1 MRRTALT
8 GPDPGATGPE
18 GPGIRGTALGETEAM
33 TMQERGAAPADASAA
48 TTTAAPGPCVVEARA
63 LVKSFNGRPAVNGID
78 LSIPRGG
85 CFGFLGP
92 NGAGKTT
99 TLRMIIGQSPVTS
112 GSLRVFGL
120 PVERH
125 VREIRARI
133 GVVPQT
139 DNADP
144 DFSVAENLRMYA
156 RYFGV
161 GATTAESRIRELLQF
176 MELDDRADD
185 RIRSLSGGMKRRLTI
200 ARALINDPELI
211 ILDEPTTGLDP
222 QVRRMI
228 WTRLRQLRNSGKTLL
243 LTTHYMDEAERL
255 CDDLVV
261 IDKGR
266 IVAQGAPR
274 QLISRHVEA
283 HVIEVQGES
292 VPVTALLAGLP
303 GVRIERAGETHY
315 CYTNE
320 LGPALKRFENVP
332 GLICSHRPATLEDVF
347 LRITGHELRE

>member
-1 MRRTALT
+1 MRER
-8 GPDPGATGPE
+8 
-18 GPGIRGTALGETEAM
+18 
-33 TMQERGAAPADASAA
+33 QEQEP
-48 TTTAAPGPCVVEARA
+48 APGGGITAPRAGEPVVVARG
-63 LVKSFNGRPAVNGID
+63 LTKSFNGRPAVRGID

-99 TLRMIIGQSPVTS
+99 TLRMILGQSPPS
-112 GSLRVFGL
+112 GGSLTVFGL
-120 PVERH
+120 PVDRG
-125 VREIRARI
+125 VREIRART
-133 GVVPQT
+133 GVVPQN

-144 DFSVAENLRMYA
+144 DFTVAENLRMYA
-156 RYFGV
+156 RYFGLG
-161 GATTAESRIRELLQF
+161 GAEVASRIRELLEF
-176 MELDDRADD
+176 MELADRAGD
-185 RIRSLSGGMKRRLTI
+185 RIKSLSGGMKRRLTI

-228 WTRLRQLRNSGKTLL
+228 WNRLRQLRNSGKTLL

-266 IVAQGAPR
+266 IIAQGAPR
-274 QLISRHVEA
+274 DLIRRHVESN
-283 HVIEVQGES
+283 VLEIQGEGA
-292 VPVTALLAGLP
+292 PVDRLLAGLP
-303 GVRIERAGETHY
+303 GVRIERIGETHY
-315 CYTNE
+315 CYTDD
-320 LGPALKRFENVP
+320 LAAALQRLEQAP
-332 GLICSHRPATLEDVF
+332 GLICMHRPTTLEDVF